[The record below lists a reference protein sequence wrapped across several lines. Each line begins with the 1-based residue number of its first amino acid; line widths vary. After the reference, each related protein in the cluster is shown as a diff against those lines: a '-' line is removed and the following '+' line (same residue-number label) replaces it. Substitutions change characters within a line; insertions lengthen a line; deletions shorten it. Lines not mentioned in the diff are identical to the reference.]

1 MRFIAYLIFTTL
13 SFASAIAAPII
24 PTDTGMAWRY
34 NMIQEFGEGVSVAGL
49 TPAADGRVRTDVL
62 YRLAGTENVG
72 GKVLFKFEMHR
83 EGVVTNT
90 DLMTVDDGGIKCAAR
105 IGVAGDT
112 IKLDPPQTIVATPL
126 KTGETWDFDGK
137 LDGADVHQHYVVGGE
152 ENVQVPAGRF
162 RAFHIHAEQ
171 SGPNATSID
180 RWFVNGTGI
189 IKDVTSERD
198 KKGYL
203 LRRISLLLKEPPKIT
218 PRPEVKPLK
227 KLSAGVSR
235 EAVGSFA
242 TTFPADTPKI
252 YARWQ
257 GRGLRNQAR
266 IRAVWIAEE
275 IGGDTPPNYTIDE
288 ATAMASNPDGRGVFM
303 LEKPDGGWA
312 PGVYR
317 VEFYV
322 DDELTETVK
331 LEIAK

>member
-13 SFASAIAAPII
+13 SIASPIAAPII

-34 NMIQEFGEGVSVAGL
+34 NMIQEFGEGVSVNGL
-49 TPAADGRVRTDVL
+49 TSGADGRVRTDVL

-72 GKVLFKFEMHR
+72 GKALFKFEMHR

-105 IGVAGDT
+105 IGVSGDT
-112 IKLDPPQTIVATPL
+112 IKLDPPQTIVAAPL
-126 KTGETWDFDGK
+126 HTGATWDFDGK
-137 LDGADVHQHYVVGGE
+137 LDGADVHQHYAVGGE

-171 SGPNATSID
+171 TGPNPTSID

-189 IKDVTSERD
+189 IKDVTSVQN
-198 KKGYL
+198 KQGYF

-257 GRGLRNQAR
+257 GRGLRNQSR

-288 ATAMASNPDGRGVFM
+288 ATAVASNPDGRGVFM

-322 DDELTETVK
+322 DDELTDTVR